1 MSSSHYK
8 ILRRIS
14 ELNQRVDLIQLEIN
28 TVCENTNQILKVLK
42 ELQHEL
48 LELMEN
54 QCQNFEG
61 DDE

>member
-1 MSSSHYK
+1 MSSSHRK

-14 ELNQRVDLIQLEIN
+14 ELNQRVDLIKLEIN

-54 QCQNFEG
+54 QGQNFEG

>member
-1 MSSSHYK
+1 MSSSHCK

-28 TVCENTNQILKVLK
+28 TVRENTNQILKVLK

-54 QCQNFEG
+54 QGQNFEG

>member
-28 TVCENTNQILKVLK
+28 TVCENTNQILKGLK

-54 QCQNFEG
+54 QVRNFEG